1 MNNQKKILKYIG
13 LAVLILVIISFV
25 YKQQHNIAHYIA
37 HFNIHNMRRYIL
49 SYGEFA
55 ALIFVVI
62 YSLKPVVLIIPT
74 ALMSIL
80 AATIFKP
87 YYALLLSMIGCF
99 GSGTL
104 AFFLSRSLGKSFV
117 DKVLKGKA
125 MTLDKGMEK
134 HGFKIILLMR
144 LAVIFPYDP
153 LSYAAGL
160 TKMRYRDF
168 ILGTLLGIFP
178 EMISYSLIGKGLRHP
193 FSFKIFIPIIIIII
207 IATGALFMYKYSK
220 NTNNS

>member
-1 MNNQKKILKYIG
+1 MNKRKNLLKY
-13 LAVLILVIISFV
+13 VLIGILILIIILIV
-25 YKQQHNIAHYIA
+25 YKYKHDILHI
-37 HFNIHNMRRYIL
+37 NIHSMRKYIL

-74 ALMSIL
+74 GLLSIL

-99 GSGTL
+99 GSGTV
-104 AFFLSRSLGKSFV
+104 AFFLSRFLGKSFV
-117 DKVLKGKA
+117 DKVLRGKA
-125 MTLDKGMEK
+125 MTLDDSIEK
-134 HGFKIILLMR
+134 HGFKIMLLMR

-168 ILGTLLGIFP
+168 ILGTLVGIFP

-193 FSFKIFIPIIIIII
+193 FSFKIFIPIIIVLI
-207 IATGALFMYKYSK
+207 IAAGALYMYKRTK
-220 NTNNS
+220 NSNNS